1 MLTFAWYAAILLSV
15 GAVSAGRAFAAA
27 PRFPARV
34 TALALL
40 AISTLGL
47 MTAVRLWSQTFDAF
61 GGDQP
66 LEWAHAQ
73 VILLETPWGGGWS
86 WQAGAAA
93 VAFVAVVVWRRSWK
107 AWPLAAAAV
116 SLAAFTTALTGHA
129 VAMEDRQWM
138 TVLAHGVHVTAAGW
152 WLGGLTAI
160 QLVTLGLD
168 VERDVAGR
176 QSLAAAI
183 ARFSPI
189 ALGAVTALVLAGA
202 VATWRHVI
210 EPAGFAGFASPY
222 GLTLL
227 TKVAAF
233 LMAGLCGLYNWRV
246 LTPQLSA
253 SAAAARQLRHVA
265 WLEVSLGLVAV
276 VLTALLGTMSMPEPP
291 GGH

>member
-1 MLTFAWYAAILLSV
+1 MLTFAWYVVILLAV
-15 GAVSAGRAFAAA
+15 GAVSAGRAFAEA
-27 PRFPARV
+27 PRWPKRLTTLAWGSV
-34 TALALL
+34 SALCVVIAL
-40 AISTLGL
+40 
-47 MTAVRLWSQTFDAF
+47 RLWSQTYDAF
-61 GGDQP
+61 GGEQP
-66 LEWAHAQ
+66 LELAHAQ
-73 VILLETPWGGGWS
+73 VILFETPWGGGWL

-93 VAFVAVVVWRRSWK
+93 VALIAVLVWRRSWK

-116 SLAAFTTALTGHA
+116 SVAAFTTALTGHA

-152 WLGGLTAI
+152 WLGGLMAI

-176 QSLAAAI
+176 QSLATVI

-189 ALGAVTALVLAGA
+189 AIAAVTTLVLAGA

-233 LMAGLCGLYNWRV
+233 VIAGLCGLYNWRV
-246 LTPQLSA
+246 LTPQLFA
-253 SAAAARQLRHVA
+253 SAEAARQLRHVA
-265 WLEVSLGLVAV
+265 WLEVSLGVVAI